1 MVPVTPED
9 GVIKSSTILK
19 LGATAAGDVRSE
31 TIAGGVI
38 RKIPDPVT
46 NDGHFAQMI
55 LWAYDDPLYFVSL
68 SALDLDVAAI
78 QKAVRPLF
86 SFQS

>member
-1 MVPVTPED
+1 MTPED
-9 GVIKSSTILK
+9 GVIKSPTILK

-31 TIAGGVI
+31 TIEGGVI
-38 RKIPDPVT
+38 RRIPDPVT

-68 SALDLDVAAI
+68 SAMDLDVAAI
-78 QKAVRPLF
+78 QEAVRPLF

>member
-9 GVIKSSTILK
+9 GVIQLPTDLK

-31 TIAGGVI
+31 TMEGGVI

-68 SALDLDVAAI
+68 SAMDLDVAAI
-78 QKAVRPLF
+78 QRAVRPLF
-86 SFQS
+86 SF

>member
-9 GVIKSSTILK
+9 GVVELPTTLK
-19 LGATAAGDVRSE
+19 LGASADGDVRSE
-31 TIAGGVI
+31 TITGGVI

-55 LWAYDDPLYFVSL
+55 LWSYDDPLYFVSL
-68 SALDLDVAAI
+68 SAMNLDVAAI